1 MNLNYQ
7 ILSFVVM
14 ITVSFTV
21 VAEQVYESVD
31 KEGVVEFSDQPN
43 SDAQVIDV
51 EKPNVADSLPEESV
65 KASTSA
71 SVTKTTT
78 TTTTK
83 TEQAP
88 EQLEVIHQ
96 GVADDYDYVDGQER
110 RREMLK
116 ERKERME
123 GHKGGVV
130 RQPVHKGVHRR

>member
-51 EKPNVADSLPEESV
+51 EKPNVADSLPEESI

-71 SVTKTTT
+71 SVTKTK
-78 TTTTK
+78 TK

-110 RREMLK
+110 RREILK

-123 GHKGGVV
+123 GHKGEVV